1 MEDFLPEL
9 EGKVKHSD
17 NYILVKCK
25 LKVAKQDMFV
35 AFLLQLPQNK
45 ALSLQPKPIT
55 RNDEKIIFI
64 LITLNCLMASCR
76 QDVVKDSLKG
86 DTVAVDKDA
95 VGQDGV
101 QDV

>member
-1 MEDFLPEL
+1 MYLN
-9 EGKVKHSD
+9 VKSS
-17 NYILVKCK
+17 NILWF
-25 LKVAKQDMFV
+25 VAKKVFFV
-35 AFLLQLPQNK
+35 AFLLQLPQNN

-55 RNDEKIIFI
+55 RNNEKIIPI

>member
-1 MEDFLPEL
+1 M
-9 EGKVKHSD
+9 
-17 NYILVKCK
+17 
-25 LKVAKQDMFV
+25 
-35 AFLLQLPQNK
+35 
-45 ALSLQPKPIT
+45 
-55 RNDEKIIFI
+55 RKIIPI